1 MSHFAEEDWAD
12 FVRQEGAAAQRAR
25 MQRHVDDRCPE
36 CSRTLQLWTAVGRFA
51 RREASYQP
59 PDHTVRQAKGQYSI
73 HRPSGLLERTAAAT
87 LLVDSAREPSALGV
101 RVAGGAAARQLLYRS
116 GHRVVKLRLESP
128 PDTERLSL
136 VGQIVDE
143 SALTEPVEQV
153 AVLLLR
159 GRSAVTGTLT
169 NRLGEFEME
178 FDAAK
183 GLRLSLGTPGTRPIT
198 VRLPELRAKQEDGGA
213 TRGGPGAAPGRKL
226 RLAYRQPGSHRP
238 RN

>member
-36 CSRTLQLWTAVGRFA
+36 CTRTLQVWTAVGRFA

-59 PDHTVRQAKGQYSI
+59 PDHTVRQAKVQYSI
-73 HRPSGLLERTAAAT
+73 RRPAGLLERTAAAA
-87 LLVDSAREPSALGV
+87 LLVDSAREPAFGV
-101 RVAGGAAARQLLYRS
+101 RVAGGTAARQLLYRS
-116 GHRVVKLRLESP
+116 GHRIVKLRLESP

-143 SALTEPVEQV
+143 SAVAEPADQV

-178 FDAAK
+178 FEAAK

-198 VRLPELRAKQEDGGA
+198 VRLPELRGGQEDGGA

-238 RN
+238 RD